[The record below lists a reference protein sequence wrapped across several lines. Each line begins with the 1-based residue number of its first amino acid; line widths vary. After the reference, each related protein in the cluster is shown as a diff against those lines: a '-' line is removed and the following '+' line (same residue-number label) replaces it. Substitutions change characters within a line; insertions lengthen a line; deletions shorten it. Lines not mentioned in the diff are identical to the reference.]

1 MPSSATP
8 GSSTSISSRQRCR
21 HRPSPKEQRLGTPKI
36 PAIRFTRGEDFEA
49 STVHTFATACRFAR
63 HPVRIWPVSQPTAP
77 FTSKLS
83 TGQSPFPLLD
93 MTTAST
99 GLLCW
104 WDSHPLEWQLASLH
118 TPRLPDADRPAH
130 ATSDGQTW
138 DLPASDAIRLHVMW
152 PLTPAG
158 RQHLAFL
165 EERCRTCCLRA
176 NENPRPLRCLTL
188 RGSIPHPIQ
197 QLCTLRVRHCCRL
210 TQHSLPGGPLRP
222 YLGRTCTG

>member
-99 GLLCW
+99 GLLVWGFFCQGV
-104 WDSHPLEWQLASLH
+104 L
-118 TPRLPDADRPAH
+118 
-130 ATSDGQTW
+130 
-138 DLPASDAIRLHVMW
+138 
-152 PLTPAG
+152 AG
-158 RQHLAFL
+158 RRIFFFV
-165 EERCRTCCLRA
+165 
-176 NENPRPLRCLTL
+176 
-188 RGSIPHPIQ
+188 SFF
-197 QLCTLRVRHCCRL
+197 VR
-210 TQHSLPGGPLRP
+210 SEGPFLRP
-222 YLGRTCTG
+222 DPHFTHVGARRSCQGWPSRHPRGILPPCQATP